1 AFEQFNWAHDYFD
14 VIAAAND
21 APALR
26 VVDDAGG
33 DRSLSFSELARRSAQ
48 VASFLD
54 SQGLGQ
60 GDRLLVMLPNGVPLW
75 ETMLAAIRLGAV
87 VIPATTLLERDDLSD
102 RIERGRVKGIVADAQ
117 LAGRFAGLPGAPV
130 RIAVGAGAPGWAD
143 YDRSYEA
150 GDRFDTARTRADEL
164 LLLYFTSGTTA
175 RPKLVAHTQAS
186 YPIGHLSTMYWL
198 GLKPGDVH
206 LNLSSPGCARPGASR
221 SATATA
227 RPRPPHRSAIPRG
240 NRSSPARWGGRC
252 PDTGSCCWMPRVAWA
267 RKARS
272 ASTSRSVR
280 SGSCRGIWMTPRA
293 TRAPWA
299 MATITLETWP
309 RETPTAT

>member
-1 AFEQFNWAHDYFD
+1 MFHADAAAFAPGTALRLVPDRDVKLTWAGLSEGRRHEHQPPRFREDWAGAQREFRWPAFEQFNWAHDYFD

-54 SQGLGQ
+54 SQGLEQ

-102 RIERGRVKGIVADAQ
+102 RIERARVKGIVTDAQ

-130 RIAVGAGAPGWAD
+130 RIAV
-143 YDRSYEA
+143 
-150 GDRFDTARTRADEL
+150 
-164 LLLYFTSGTTA
+164 
-175 RPKLVAHTQAS
+175 
-186 YPIGHLSTMYWL
+186 
-198 GLKPGDVH
+198 
-206 LNLSSPGCARPGASR
+206 
-221 SATATA
+221 
-227 RPRPPHRSAIPRG
+227 
-240 NRSSPARWGGRC
+240 
-252 PDTGSCCWMPRVAWA
+252 
-267 RKARS
+267 
-272 ASTSRSVR
+272 
-280 SGSCRGIWMTPRA
+280 
-293 TRAPWA
+293 
-299 MATITLETWP
+299 
-309 RETPTAT
+309 